1 MFIAKEIKLQ
11 NELVVTFKV
20 SPGEIIHLTG
30 ENGIGKSLLLK
41 SMTRLIPAIWNEMS
55 LHGVETSS
63 FKVEEWRRKII
74 YLPPEI
80 QCDASMNVEEFFLEP
95 FSFAIYKNFKQVFNP
110 RDYFQDLGK
119 KIGHLS
125 SGQKQEIVLLRAL
138 SLDPDILLLDESIT
152 HLDSSKRDLYLDLI
166 KKWTVSLKGCVLIS
180 HSDLTSITSNR
191 FHLAKTI

>member
-20 SPGEIIHLTG
+20 SPGDIIHLTG

-41 SMTRLIPAIWNEMS
+41 SITRLIPSTWKQMS
-55 LHGVETSS
+55 FHGVESSS
-63 FKVEEWRRKII
+63 FKAEEWRRKMM

-80 QCDASMNVEEFFLEP
+80 QCDPSMSVEEFFLEP
-95 FSFAIYKNFKQVFNP
+95 FSFSIYKNFKPVFNP
-110 RDYFQDLGK
+110 REYFQDLAK
-119 KIGHLS
+119 KVSHLS
-125 SGQKQEIVLLRAL
+125 SGQKQEIAILRAL

-152 HLDSSKRDLYLDLI
+152 HLDSSKRDIYLDLI

-180 HSDLTSITSNR
+180 HSDLSSLTNHR
-191 FHLAKTI
+191 FHLAKNI